1 MKNPRKKAL
10 AILAGLAVTGIV
22 GASAASLGTVSN
34 QSLGAATE
42 VVASCDSDGVTVAY
56 DTSYDAA
63 TDTIIVDAVNI
74 NAVAAACNGLAWE
87 VVLTGEPL
95 APLGARVILGSDN
108 GTVAATTFQANGFS
122 PAIDAE
128 DVTGIAITI
137 SG

>member
-42 VVASCDSDGVTVAY
+42 VVASCDPDGVTVGY

-63 TDTIIVDAVNI
+63 TDAIVVDAVNI
-74 NAVAAACNGLAWE
+74 TNVHANCAGLAWE
-87 VVLTGEPL
+87 LVLTGDPVL
-95 APLGARVILGSDN
+95 PATSRSVLGSDN
-108 GTVAATTFQANGFS
+108 GTVGGTSFQATFTS
-122 PAIDAE
+122 AIDAE